1 MQTAHAAE
9 GQGMRL
15 GFIGC
20 GTITAAI
27 ITGLDAAGHGEAIAV
42 SPRNAQV
49 AAGLARRFAN
59 VTVAVS
65 NQAVLDACDVAI
77 LAVRPQILA
86 QVLEEL
92 RFRADHQVIS
102 LVAATSLASLRAGT
116 APASAVTRAVP
127 MPMVARRQG
136 PTAIH
141 AATPAAKRL
150 FDALGSTI
158 ELSDE
163 TCFDAFTAET
173 ALMATYF
180 RFLETA
186 VKWLSEQGVPLE
198 QADRYV
204 RQLFWGLA
212 GTALASAQ
220 RSLGELADEHQTRG
234 GLNEQVR
241 AHMEGKGMFIELAKA
256 LDAVQARLRAR

>member
-1 MQTAHAAE
+1 
-9 GQGMRL
+9 MRL
-15 GFIGC
+15 GFVGC

-27 ITGLDAAGHGEAIAV
+27 VTGLDAAGHGEAIVV
-42 SPRNAQV
+42 SPRNARV
-49 AAGLARRFAN
+49 AAGLASRFAH
-59 VTVAVS
+59 VTVAAS
-65 NQAVLDACDVAI
+65 NQAVLDACDVAV

-86 QVLEEL
+86 EVLAEL
-92 RFRADHQVIS
+92 RFRPDHQVIS
-102 LVAATSLASLRAGT
+102 LVAATSLAYLRAAT
-116 APASAVTRAVP
+116 APAAAVTRAVP
-127 MPMVARRQG
+127 RPMVARRQG
-136 PTAIH
+136 PSAIH
-141 AATPAAKRL
+141 AATAPARRL

-180 RFLETA
+180 RILETA
-186 VKWLSEQGVPLE
+186 AKWLSERGVPLD

-212 GTALASAQ
+212 GTALASPQ
-220 RSLGELADEHQTRG
+220 LSLGQLADEHQTRG

-241 AHMEGKGMFIELAKA
+241 THMEGKGMFTELASA
-256 LDAVQARLRAR
+256 LDAVQARLTAR

>member
-1 MQTAHAAE
+1 
-9 GQGMRL
+9 MRL

-27 ITGLDAAGHGEAIAV
+27 ITGLNAAARDEAMTV

-59 VTVAVS
+59 VSVAAT
-65 NQAVLDACDVAI
+65 NQAVLDTCDIAV

-86 QVLEEL
+86 EVLAEL
-92 RFRADHQVIS
+92 RYRPDHQVIS
-102 LVAATSLASLRAGT
+102 LVAATSVAWLRART
-116 APASAVTRAVP
+116 APAAAVSRAVP

-136 PTAIH
+136 PTAIY
-141 AATPAAKRL
+141 AATPVAKRL

-186 VKWLSEQGVPLE
+186 AKWLGEQGVPLD

-241 AHMEGKGMFIELAKA
+241 THMENKGLFTELAKA
-256 LDAVQARLRAR
+256 LDAVQARVTGR

>member
-1 MQTAHAAE
+1 
-9 GQGMRL
+9 MRL

-20 GTITAAI
+20 GTISAAI
-27 ITGLDAAGHGEAIAV
+27 VTGLNSSGHGDAIVV
-42 SPRNAQV
+42 SPRNAEV
-49 AAGLARRFAN
+49 AAGLAHRFPN
-59 VTVAVS
+59 VTVAAT
-65 NQAVLDACDVAI
+65 NQAVLDSCDVAV

-86 QVLEEL
+86 AVLPEL
-92 RFRADHQVIS
+92 RFRPDHQVIS
-102 LVAATSLASLRAGT
+102 LVPVTSLAYLRSAT
-116 APASAVTRAVP
+116 APAASVTRAVP

-136 PTAIH
+136 PTAIY
-141 AATPAAKRL
+141 AATPVARRI

-163 TCFDAFTAET
+163 KCFDAFTAET

-186 VKWLSEQGVPLE
+186 AAWLGERGVPLD

-212 GTALASAQ
+212 GTALASPQ
-220 RSLGELADEHQTRG
+220 RSLGELAAEHQTRG

-241 AHMEGKGMFIELAKA
+241 AHMESKGMFTELANA
-256 LDAVQARLRAR
+256 LDAVQARLTGR